1 MNIKNSNEKCLTD
14 DVEYKIYNQNG
25 ENIELSSCKNLK
37 IDIEYK
43 IRNSSL
49 LNINK
54 ILYFKN
60 IGVDIFNISDDF
72 FNDICFPYTDDNSK
86 SDMILNDRIDDIYL
100 NYSFCDKGCEYEEIN
115 LDSMTSKCNCEMKQD
130 ISKEPKEGNFKTY
143 FASSFIYSN
152 FGVIKCYHL
161 VFGIKGK
168 LKNVGFW
175 LYAIITLLHI
185 PIYIFY
191 FINRTSKIVNY
202 INNEIDSKG
211 YKIKKIKYLK

>member
-1 MNIKNSNEKCLTD
+1 
-14 DVEYKIYNQNG
+14 
-25 ENIELSSCKNLK
+25 
-37 IDIEYK
+37 
-43 IRNSSL
+43 
-49 LNINK
+49 
-54 ILYFKN
+54 
-60 IGVDIFNISDDF
+60 
-72 FNDICFPYTDDNSK
+72 
-86 SDMILNDRIDDIYL
+86 MILNDRKDDIYI

-191 FINRTSKIVNY
+191 FINRTNKIVNY
-202 INNEIDSKG
+202 INSEMDYKG
-211 YKIKKIKYLK
+211 YKIKK